1 MMWQKIFSTV
11 GARYLVAVANLVVV
25 ILNAKALGL
34 QQVGEI
40 GLLTAAVNLIITFN
54 SLFTGST
61 LVYFLSRA
69 HNRPVLLLAYGWA
82 IVGSFIGAGIF
93 ALLPFFSLTYMPY
106 FLLLSLLGSVAN
118 VNTRRLLAWNNISGF
133 NWTYLLQGGLILP
146 FVCLLYYGVG
156 YRTIDAFLGALFLS
170 YLIAMLTSLGIL
182 WSYGIHTFG
191 KWVEPDVWKNMLRY
205 GLWAAVD
212 NAAEVLTTRINHF
225 LIRQFTGWGGVG
237 LLDSGTKVSE
247 SVWNISR
254 ALGFLANSSVARTAN
269 EAEQKQ
275 KTLHL
280 LRVTFAGTFLL
291 VAVIV
296 CIPEWFYTEILFSE
310 EFVGI
315 TGVIRGLAI
324 GMVAFGCHT
333 ILSQYLIA
341 SGHVKYSA
349 LSSIVGLAVLLAAGV
364 VLIRTWGI
372 VGAAA
377 STSVAYVAMCLTS
390 LTSFARLSGTRWHEF
405 LPTLRK
411 SA

>member
-1 MMWQKIFSTV
+1 
-11 GARYLVAVANLVVV
+11 
-25 ILNAKALGL
+25 
-34 QQVGEI
+34 
-40 GLLTAAVNLIITFN
+40 
-54 SLFTGST
+54 
-61 LVYFLSRA
+61 
-69 HNRPVLLLAYGWA
+69 
-82 IVGSFIGAGIF
+82 
-93 ALLPFFSLTYMPY
+93 
-106 FLLLSLLGSVAN
+106 
-118 VNTRRLLAWNNISGF
+118 
-133 NWTYLLQGGLILP
+133 
-146 FVCLLYYGVG
+146 
-156 YRTIDAFLGALFLS
+156 
-170 YLIAMLTSLGIL
+170 
-182 WSYGIHTFG
+182 
-191 KWVEPDVWKNMLRY
+191 MLRY

-349 LSSIVGLAVLLAAGV
+349 LSSIVGLAILLAAGV

-372 VGAAA
+372 VGAAV